1 MHLLKPNIYSIER
14 EDCRKNFVQL
24 PQSGP
29 LDARFAF
36 LKKKIF
42 PPPSHCC
49 PCRPRHRHCRP
60 CRPWPLCSPADARA
74 HRRAPTRA
82 RACTFSRAHT
92 LPPLFALPMTSAV
105 PKLDTPQP
113 FLLTVPTLAW
123 AWRMSKDCGNEKGGG
138 GVVTSKGAG
147 ARW

>member
-1 MHLLKPNIYSIER
+1 M
-14 EDCRKNFVQL
+14 QL
-24 PQSGP
+24 PRSGP